1 MREIPLQ
8 YYCPEVHSPIEP
20 GSPRQQAASTIAHH
34 RATKR
39 KGFGKFI
46 MSWQTHEIL
55 NQFDELTAYNLYS
68 TDTALVQGVQQSGAG
83 AFATTLAS
91 YGERIGSTKNF
102 LLAGQA
108 NRCVP
113 TLRAF
118 DARGRRIDQ
127 VDYHPSW
134 HTLLAQFREA
144 GFTSMAFADQRP
156 GRWVAASVG
165 FYLHSQVEAGT
176 MCPASMTQAC
186 IPLLQK
192 EPVLWSLLGEKLFAN
207 AYDSRDLPID
217 QKHSVWVGMGM
228 TEKQGGS
235 DVRSNTTTATPEGV
249 GGRGTA
255 YRLRGHK
262 WFLSAPMSDAHL
274 VVARSQEGY
283 SCFYVPRWCPDG
295 TKNAVQ
301 VQRLKDK
308 LGNRSN
314 ASGEVEFLDAWGVLL
329 GEEGHGIRTIIEM
342 ATYTRLSCVIASA
355 AIVRQCLVQALSYAR
370 QRRAF
375 GRHLVDQPLMR
386 GVLADLALESEAA
399 VVLMLR
405 LAQAFENA
413 SAPQQR
419 AWTRIMTPAAKFW
432 VCKRAVELSGEA
444 MEVFGGN
451 GYVEDS
457 PLARL
462 YREAPVNS
470 IWEGSGNVMCLDVI
484 KSVAQEPQIAQ
495 ALLDELEG
503 LAGEEPR
510 IRAALAV
517 LRRDLNLAP
526 DALEALGRSLVQ
538 RLVVL
543 AQACLLRAQAPSA
556 VAEGFLASRLDGN
569 WGHVVGAI
577 DARRFNAEAVLERS
591 FASALMEACL

>member
-1 MREIPLQ
+1 
-8 YYCPEVHSPIEP
+8 
-20 GSPRQQAASTIAHH
+20 
-34 RATKR
+34 
-39 KGFGKFI
+39 

-55 NQFDELTAYNLYS
+55 NQFDELTGYNLFS
-68 TDTALVQGVQQSGAG
+68 TDAALVEGVQQSGAN
-83 AFATTLAS
+83 AFAANLAG
-91 YGERIGSTKNF
+91 YGAQIGSAENF
-102 LLAGQA
+102 CMAEQA

-113 TLRAF
+113 TLQSF
-118 DARGRRIDQ
+118 DSRGRRIDQ

-134 HTLLAQFREA
+134 HTLLAQFRDA
-144 GFTSMAFADQRP
+144 GFVSMAFADPRP
-156 GRWVAASVG
+156 GRWVASSVG

-192 EPVLWSLLGEKLFAN
+192 EPALWSQLGGKLFAN
-207 AYDSRDLPID
+207 TYDTRDLPID
-217 QKHSVWVGMGM
+217 QKRSIWIGMGM

-235 DVRSNTTTATPEGV
+235 DVRSNTTTATPEGA
-249 GGRGTA
+249 GGRGAA

-262 WFLSAPMSDAHL
+262 WFLSAPMCDAHL
-274 VVARSQEGY
+274 VVARSEDGY

-301 VQRLKDK
+301 IQRLKDK

-314 ASGEVEFLDAWGVLL
+314 ASSEVEFLDAWGVLM

-355 AIVRQCLVQALSYAR
+355 AIMRQCLVQALSYTR
-370 QRRAF
+370 QRKAF

-399 VVLMLR
+399 IALMLR

-413 SAPQQR
+413 NAPQQR

-451 GYVEDS
+451 GYVEES
-457 PLARL
+457 PMARL

-470 IWEGSGNVMCLDVI
+470 IWEGSGNVMCLDVV
-484 KSVAQEPQIAQ
+484 KAVAQEPQAAQ

-503 LAGEEPR
+503 LGGAEPR
-510 IRAALAV
+510 ICAELVA
-517 LRRDLNLAP
+517 LRRDLSMASEG
-526 DALEALGRSLVQ
+526 LEALGRSLVQ
-538 RLVVL
+538 RLAVV

-556 VAEGFLASRLDGN
+556 VAEGFLVTRLDAN

-577 DARRFNAEAVLERS
+577 DARRFNAAAVLERA
-591 FASALMEACL
+591 FPTILMEARS

>member
-1 MREIPLQ
+1 
-8 YYCPEVHSPIEP
+8 
-20 GSPRQQAASTIAHH
+20 
-34 RATKR
+34 
-39 KGFGKFI
+39 

-68 TDTALVQGVQQSGAG
+68 TDTALVHGVQQSGAG
-83 AFATTLAS
+83 AFATTLAN
-91 YGERIGSTKNF
+91 YGERIGSTENY
-102 LLAGQA
+102 LLAQQA
-108 NRCVP
+108 NRNVP
-113 TLRAF
+113 ILRAF
-118 DARGRRIDQ
+118 DSRGRRIDQ
-127 VDYHPSW
+127 VEYHPSW
-134 HTLLAQFREA
+134 HTLSAQFREA
-144 GFTSMAFADQRP
+144 GFVSMALADPRP
-156 GRWVAASVG
+156 GSWVAASAG

-192 EPVLWSLLGEKLFAN
+192 EPTLWSQLGERLFAN
-207 AYDSRDLPID
+207 AYDPRDLPVD
-217 QKHSVWVGMGM
+217 QKRSVWIGMGM

-235 DVRSNTTTATPEGV
+235 DVRSNTTTATPEAA
-249 GGRGTA
+249 GGRGA
-255 YRLRGHK
+255 VYRLRGHK
-262 WFLSAPMSDAHL
+262 WFLSAPMCDAHL
-274 VVARSQEGY
+274 VVARSEEGY

-295 TKNAVQ
+295 TKNSVQ
-301 VQRLKDK
+301 IQRLKDK

-314 ASGEVEFLDAWGVLL
+314 ASGEVEFLDAWAVLM

-419 AWTRIMTPAAKFW
+419 TWTRIMTPAAKFW
-432 VCKRAVELSGEA
+432 VCKRAIELTGEA

-484 KSVAQEPQIAQ
+484 KSIAQEPQMAH
-495 ALLDELEG
+495 AMLDELES
-503 LAGEEPR
+503 LAGSEAR
-510 IRAALAV
+510 IRAELAA

-526 DALEALGRSLVQ
+526 EALEALGRSLVQ
-538 RLVVL
+538 RLVVV
-543 AQACLLRAQAPSA
+543 AQACLLRAQAPDA
-556 VAEGFLASRLDGN
+556 VAEAFLDSRLGAN

-577 DARRFNAEAVLERS
+577 DARRFNVEAILERS
-591 FASALMEACL
+591 FASGLTKACL

>member
-1 MREIPLQ
+1 
-8 YYCPEVHSPIEP
+8 
-20 GSPRQQAASTIAHH
+20 
-34 RATKR
+34 
-39 KGFGKFI
+39 

-55 NQFDELTAYNLYS
+55 NQFDELTGYNVYS
-68 TDTALVQGVQQSGAG
+68 TDAALLQGVQQSGAG
-83 AFATTLAS
+83 AFASALAN
-91 YGERIGSTKNF
+91 YGASIGSTENF
-102 LLAGQA
+102 FMAEQA

-118 DARGRRIDQ
+118 DSRGRRIDQ

-134 HTLLAQFREA
+134 HTLIAQFREA
-144 GFTSMAFADQRP
+144 GFVSMAFADPRP
-156 GRWVAASVG
+156 GRWVAACAG

-192 EPVLWSLLGEKLFAN
+192 EPALWSLLGEKLFAN
-207 AYDSRDLPID
+207 AYDTRDLPIA
-217 QKHSVWVGMGM
+217 QKRSIWVGMGM

-235 DVRSNTTTATPEGV
+235 DVRSNTTTATPEGA
-249 GGRGTA
+249 GGRGA
-255 YRLRGHK
+255 EYRLRGHK
-262 WFLSAPMSDAHL
+262 WFLSAPMCDAHL
-274 VVARSQEGY
+274 VVARSRQGY

-295 TKNAVQ
+295 TKNSVQ
-301 VQRLKDK
+301 IQRLKEK

-314 ASGEVEFLDAWGVLL
+314 ASGEVEFLDAWGVLM

-355 AIVRQCLVQALSYAR
+355 AIMRQCLVQALSYTR

-399 VVLMLR
+399 VALMLR

-413 SAPQQR
+413 DAPQQR

-457 PLARL
+457 PLARS

-470 IWEGSGNVMCLDVI
+470 IWEGSGNVMCLDVV
-484 KSVAQEPQIAQ
+484 KAVAHEAQTTQ
-495 ALLDELEG
+495 ALFDELESLG
-503 LAGEEPR
+503 GSESR
-510 IRAALAV
+510 IRAELIA

-538 RLVVL
+538 RLVVV
-543 AQACLLRAQAPSA
+543 AQACLLRAHAPSA
-556 VAEGFLASRLDGN
+556 VADGFLVSRLDAG

-577 DARRFNAEAVLERS
+577 DARRFNAAAVLERS
-591 FASALMEACL
+591 FASSHTEARM

>member
-1 MREIPLQ
+1 
-8 YYCPEVHSPIEP
+8 
-20 GSPRQQAASTIAHH
+20 
-34 RATKR
+34 
-39 KGFGKFI
+39 

-55 NQFDELTAYNLYS
+55 NQFDELTAYNLYA
-68 TDTALVQGVQQSGAG
+68 TDAALVQGVQQSGAG
-83 AFATTLAS
+83 AFATTLSS
-91 YGERIGSTKNF
+91 YGARIGSTENF
-102 LLAGQA
+102 LVAEQA

-118 DARGRRIDQ
+118 DSRGRRIDQ
-127 VDYHPSW
+127 IDYHPSW
-134 HTLLAQFREA
+134 HTLLSQFREA
-144 GFTSMAFADQRP
+144 GFVSMAFADPRP

-192 EPVLWSLLGEKLFAN
+192 EPALWSQLGEKLFAN
-207 AYDSRDLPID
+207 TYDTRDLPVD
-217 QKHSVWVGMGM
+217 QKRSLWIGMGM

-235 DVRSNTTTATPEGV
+235 DVRSNTTTATPEGA
-249 GGRGTA
+249 GGRGAA

-262 WFLSAPMSDAHL
+262 WFLSAPMCDAHL
-274 VVARSQEGY
+274 VVARSQDGY

-295 TKNAVQ
+295 TKNAVH

-314 ASGEVEFLDAWGVLL
+314 ASGEVEFLDAWGVLM

-355 AIVRQCLVQALSYAR
+355 AIMRQCLVQALSYTR

-405 LAQAFENA
+405 LAQAFE
-413 SAPQQR
+413 SPTAPQQR

-451 GYVEDS
+451 GYVEES
-457 PLARL
+457 PMARL

-470 IWEGSGNVMCLDVI
+470 IWEGSGNVMCLDVV
-484 KSVAQEPQIAQ
+484 KAMAQEPQA
-495 ALLDELEG
+495 ALSLLDELEG
-503 LAGEEPR
+503 LGGAEPR
-510 IRAALAV
+510 IRAELVA
-517 LRRDLNLAP
+517 LRRDLALPA
-526 DALEALGRSLVQ
+526 DALEALGRSVVQ
-538 RLVVL
+538 RLVVV
-543 AQACLLRAQAPSA
+543 AQASLLRAQAPSA
-556 VAEGFLASRLDGN
+556 VAEGFLTSRLDGN

-577 DARRFNAEAVLERS
+577 DARRFNAAAVLERT
-591 FASALMEACL
+591 FASSLTDACS